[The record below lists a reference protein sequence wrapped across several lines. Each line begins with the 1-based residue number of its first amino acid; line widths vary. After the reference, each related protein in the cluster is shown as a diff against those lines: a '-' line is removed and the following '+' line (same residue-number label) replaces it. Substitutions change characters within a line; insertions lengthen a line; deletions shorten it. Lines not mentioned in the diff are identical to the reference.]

1 MQYNINTIVYN
12 RYKDKVPL
20 HPLTA
25 SWQCQPRM
33 SCSAEPASAP
43 GTLPAAVGTPPPS
56 EREGEPHK
64 KGIRPSATW
73 RTSNTHKLAK

>member
-1 MQYNINTIVYN
+1 MQYNINTIVYD
-12 RYKDKVPL
+12 RYKDTVPL

-56 EREGEPHK
+56 EREGEPYTVRKASGPVQH
-64 KGIRPSATW
+64 GTRQTH
-73 RTSNTHKLAK
+73 TS